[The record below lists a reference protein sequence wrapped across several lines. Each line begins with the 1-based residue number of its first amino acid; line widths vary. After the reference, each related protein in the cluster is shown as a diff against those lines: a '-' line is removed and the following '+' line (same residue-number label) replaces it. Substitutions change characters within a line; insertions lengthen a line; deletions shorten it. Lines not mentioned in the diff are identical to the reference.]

1 MRARVVAPLVA
12 AVLGIGGGVAT
23 AIVVPEDASK
33 EKPATVSDPL
43 HLGIPLVDQ
52 DCTGES
58 LLVIGYGD
66 TVAPLSSAV
75 ANSSQEGLRYLSSEG
90 SCDTALG
97 PEQKAAPAYV
107 VYAGPYDSRRDPCE
121 VRMSGDESGSFVTV
135 LRSGNQQL
143 VKCPCEIPS
152 NSAPPL
158 FTGMHPDQHEALWIR
173 GLQAMFNDDDPV
185 AFPHRAITGQY
196 DQPTSDLVAAFQDHA
211 PGKVVTKRGDVDEVT
226 WGILTD
232 RLCRNYDY

>member
-23 AIVVPEDASK
+23 ALAVPDDDGEEPTS
-33 EKPATVSDPL
+33 TVSDPL
-43 HLGIPLVDQ
+43 RLGIPLVDQ
-52 DCTGES
+52 DCTRES

-66 TVAPLSSAV
+66 TVAPLSSAI
-75 ANSSQEGLRYLSSEG
+75 ANSSEKGLRYLRSEE
-90 SCDTALG
+90 SCATILG
-97 PEQKAAPAYV
+97 PERKAAPAYV
-107 VYAGPYDSRRDPCE
+107 VYSGPYDDRREPCE
-121 VRMSGDESGSFVTV
+121 IRMSGVESGSFVTV

-152 NSAPPL
+152 STAPRL
-158 FTGMHPDQHEALWIR
+158 FIGMRPDQSGALWIR
-173 GLQAMFNDDDPV
+173 GLQAMFNDDDPQV
-185 AFPHRAITGQY
+185 FPHSAITGQY
-196 DQPTSDLVAAFQDHA
+196 DQRTSDVVATFQDHA
-211 PGKVVTKRGDVDEVT
+211 PGKVTERGTVDEVT

>member
-12 AVLGIGGGVAT
+12 AVLGIGGGVAA
-23 AIVVPEDASK
+23 AIFVPSDDEPGTPAS
-33 EKPATVSDPL
+33 SDPL
-43 HLGIPLVDQ
+43 HLGIPLVNQ

-75 ANSSQEGLRYLSSEG
+75 ANSSQKGLRYLRSEE
-90 SCDTALG
+90 SCDTTLG
-97 PEQKAAPAYV
+97 PEEKSAPAYV
-107 VYAGPYDSRRDPCE
+107 VYSGPYDSRREPCE
-121 VRMSGDESGSFVTV
+121 IRMSGDESGSFVTV

-152 NSAPPL
+152 SASPRL
-158 FTGMHPDQHEALWIR
+158 FTGMRPDQSAALWIR
-173 GLQAMFNDDDPV
+173 GLQAMFNDDDPTT
-185 AFPHRAITGQY
+185 FPHSAITGQY
-196 DQPTSDLVAAFQDHA
+196 DQRTSDRVAVFQDHA
-211 PGKVVTKRGDVDEVT
+211 PGKVTERGTVDEVT

>member
-23 AIVVPEDASK
+23 AIVVPDDGSK
-33 EKPATVSDPL
+33 ETTSTSSDPL

-52 DCTGES
+52 ECTGEA

-75 ANSSQEGLRYLSSEG
+75 ANSSQKGLRYLSSEE
-90 SCDTALG
+90 SCDTTLG
-97 PEQKAAPAYV
+97 PEEKGAPAYV
-107 VYAGPYDSRRDPCE
+107 VYSGPYDNRREPCE
-121 VRMSGDESGSFVTV
+121 IRMSGDESGSFVTV
-135 LRSGNQQL
+135 LRSGNTQL
-143 VKCPCEIPS
+143 VKCPCEIPGRA
-152 NSAPPL
+152 APRL
-158 FTGMHPDQHEALWIR
+158 FIDMVPDQSAALWIR
-173 GLQAMFNDDDPV
+173 GLQAMFNDDD
-185 AFPHRAITGQY
+185 ATGFPHSAITGKH
-196 DQPTSDLVAAFQDHA
+196 DQRTSDRVAVFQDHA
-211 PGKVVTKRGDVDEVT
+211 PGKVTERGTVDVVT

>member
-1 MRARVVAPLVA
+1 MRARVVAPLIA

-23 AIVVPEDASK
+23 AIVVPGDASE
-33 EKPATVSDPL
+33 EKAPTVSDPL

-52 DCTGES
+52 ECTGEA

-75 ANSSQEGLRYLSSEG
+75 ANSSQEGLRYLTSEG
-90 SCDTALG
+90 SCDTTLG
-97 PEQKAAPAYV
+97 PEDKGAPTYV
-107 VYAGPYDSRRDPCE
+107 VYGGPYDNRREPCE
-121 VRMSGDESGSFVTV
+121 IRMSGDESGSFVTV
-135 LRSGNQQL
+135 LRSGNTQL

-152 NSAPPL
+152 RAAPRL
-158 FTGMHPDQHEALWIR
+158 FIGMDPDQSAALWIR
-173 GLQAMFNDDDPV
+173 GLQAMFNDDDPTE
-185 AFPHRAITGQY
+185 FPHSAITGKY
-196 DQPTSDLVAAFQDHA
+196 DQPTADRVAVFQDRA
-211 PGKVVTKRGDVDEVT
+211 PGKVTEPGEVDEVT